1 MPAMRLTTFSLVLAA
16 ALGPAG
22 AARAQLPPPK
32 FEYSKPP
39 DKPADWKVIA
49 KGGLLVTT
57 GNSQSRNGNLTLTG
71 SRQDGQNKLT
81 FDGTVAY
88 GRSQILIPVLD
99 AMGNVAGL
107 ARQAQTTTNQW
118 RTRGRYDRFFTS
130 NNAAYLLAQIGADR
144 VAGKRLVGGGQ
155 LGYSRHLISSEVH
168 TAVAELGYDLSHESY
183 FAQADRTLPSVTI
196 HSARLFVGELA
207 KLTADTA
214 VTGSVEAL
222 LNLNKETAPDASD
235 PTGARNEVDPLHDTR
250 ITGKIGLTT
259 TLYKNLAFAVGFTL
273 AYDQNPAPRPVPPG
287 AGGGKYA
294 PDFHPFAESFDTLTE
309 ATLVFTFL

>member
-118 RTRGRYDRFFTS
+118 RTRGRYD
-130 NNAAYLLAQIGADR
+130 
-144 VAGKRLVGGGQ
+144 
-155 LGYSRHLISSEVH
+155 
-168 TAVAELGYDLSHESY
+168 
-183 FAQADRTLPSVTI
+183 
-196 HSARLFVGELA
+196 
-207 KLTADTA
+207 
-214 VTGSVEAL
+214 
-222 LNLNKETAPDASD
+222 
-235 PTGARNEVDPLHDTR
+235 
-250 ITGKIGLTT
+250 
-259 TLYKNLAFAVGFTL
+259 
-273 AYDQNPAPRPVPPG
+273 
-287 AGGGKYA
+287 
-294 PDFHPFAESFDTLTE
+294 
-309 ATLVFTFL
+309 